1 MAIFKCMKFFFYLL
15 FIGVS
20 CTVCLAQSKKSTSVV
35 MNDKGALQGQSVD
48 SMPGYTIEEIVIDLA
63 QENYKQDMMVL
74 RNRLRRVYPYARAT
88 ADNLLV
94 LNENLAKIENKAEKR
109 KYIKRSQKYL
119 EGQFKEKLKRLSR
132 NDGKILLKLIDRQ
145 TGQTAFSL
153 IKEFKSGWTAFWSNT
168 TAKTFSL
175 NLKSEYH
182 PYEDMEDFFI
192 ETQLQFLFFSYQL
205 EYSNAVPSIEYTKLL
220 EFWQKKVDETI
231 FFPTE
236 LRE

>member
-1 MAIFKCMKFFFYLL
+1 MKFFFSLF
-15 FIGVS
+15 FIGLS
-20 CTVCLAQSKKSTSVV
+20 YGICSAQSKGSTSIIVQ
-35 MNDKGALQGQSVD
+35 DRDSLQSPSTD
-48 SMPGYTIEEIVIDLA
+48 SIQGYTIEEIVIDLA
-63 QENYKQDMMVL
+63 QENYKKDMIIL

-94 LNENLAKIENKAEKR
+94 LNENLAKIDNNTEKR
-109 KYIKRSQKYL
+109 RYIKRSQKYL

-175 NLKSEYH
+175 NLKSQYR

-205 EYSNAVPSIEYTKLL
+205 EYSSAVPSVEYTKLL